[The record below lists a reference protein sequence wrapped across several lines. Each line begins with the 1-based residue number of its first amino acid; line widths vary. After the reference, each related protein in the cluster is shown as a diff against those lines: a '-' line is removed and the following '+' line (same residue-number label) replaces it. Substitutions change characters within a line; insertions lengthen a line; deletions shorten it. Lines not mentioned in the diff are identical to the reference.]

1 MVTLGLAAR
10 INSRV
15 IAWRNRQKRFRPM
28 AALKLLPSSIPVR
41 QLIGLSSMSLLPNL
55 KRAIPSWLLS
65 SIGLLVM
72 LQKLYSLLGVVVERA
87 IFSAQGAFAIEQRVQ
102 VQLAVGK
109 SFRCAGGDAY
119 HLGQTGQ
126 LFAGTGYGFGTQDQG
141 LGIGIFVV
149 YHKLNPHLFA
159 VAFRKEAGDII
170 SF

>member
-1 MVTLGLAAR
+1 
-10 INSRV
+10 
-15 IAWRNRQKRFRPM
+15 
-28 AALKLLPSSIPVR
+28 
-41 QLIGLSSMSLLPNL
+41 
-55 KRAIPSWLLS
+55 
-65 SIGLLVM
+65 M